1 MQFRR
6 AAFYRRVL
14 WLMAWLWCVA
24 SPALA
29 GDGTRVLMLVSYHP
43 GMAWSDAQLA
53 GVRTAL
59 EGVAPPIDLQIE
71 YLDTK
76 RVAPSDKHFR
86 LVEAVLMSKIG
97 ASAPAL
103 ILASDDDALDLA
115 LQLRKRHYPQVPVL
129 FSGVAISRS
138 EALARETRI
147 GGVFDDVNVGSS
159 LTVVLR
165 MLPATRRIVV
175 VHDQSRTSLAQVETL
190 REGLAAQPR
199 LEVEYLTDMPAA
211 AVQAR
216 LAQLGPQD
224 LVFALPFNR
233 DANGA
238 LFSHEEAADLWAS
251 ASRAPVAVTRD
262 VAMRPGILGGFLVS
276 GLAQGQAMG
285 ELAKQLISGS
295 APQPLPMK
303 AAPVQATFDYPQ
315 LQRWGI
321 DPDLLP
327 PDAVVLNPP
336 PNPLE
341 DLRPYLVWL
350 AALFGSLLI
359 IIGLLLYGIR
369 SRQIAA
375 RALQQSEKNYRD
387 LFDHSPDGIL
397 IQALPAGHTV
407 EVNPRF
413 LGMFGY
419 TAIEARQLQ
428 FKDLRVEAGAAPLT
442 PTQATEAQLRR
453 KDGSVFWA
461 EVSAIELQVGT
472 SNRAVINLRDI
483 TDRKRAESLAQEM
496 EHRIRQIY
504 ENLPVAVFAIDA
516 QHRVTF
522 WNPQMTRLT
531 GVKAQDVVGTTD
543 SWRGIYP
550 SKRPCLL
557 DVLVD
562 GTKADDITRFFGDNL
577 RASTH
582 VPGALEGEGYFT
594 NADQTQGMWGRF
606 CASPLRDADGTI
618 TGAIET
624 MIDITPLKLIQTDL
638 ETLNREL
645 EARVETRNAELQR
658 AMGQLLQSEKLAA
671 LGSLVAGM
679 AHELN
684 TPIGNVLAVAS
695 TLTEDA
701 ASFSQKLLSGSA
713 RRGDVEKGALRLQE
727 ASVLIERNAT
737 RAAKLIS
744 DFKEVAVD
752 QTSSRRRHF
761 SLLEV
766 MQEILHTTQ
775 PLFKGKGHTVT
786 LDIPPDLELDSYPGP
801 LEQIM
806 TNLLANSVHHAFAAD
821 GAGEMV
827 IRAESQGEQIL
838 LHYRD
843 NGCGIPAANL
853 AHIFEPFYTTK
864 LGKGGSGLGMYLVY
878 NLVSNVLGGRIQVQS
893 PPGEG
898 TWVDITIPRTAP
910 DVATNPLAKG
920 VSQPGF

>member
-1 MQFRR
+1 
-6 AAFYRRVL
+6 
-14 WLMAWLWCVA
+14 
-24 SPALA
+24 
-29 GDGTRVLMLVSYHP
+29 
-43 GMAWSDAQLA
+43 
-53 GVRTAL
+53 
-59 EGVAPPIDLQIE
+59 
-71 YLDTK
+71 
-76 RVAPSDKHFR
+76 
-86 LVEAVLMSKIG
+86 
-97 ASAPAL
+97 
-103 ILASDDDALDLA
+103 
-115 LQLRKRHYPQVPVL
+115 
-129 FSGVAISRS
+129 
-138 EALARETRI
+138 
-147 GGVFDDVNVGSS
+147 
-159 LTVVLR
+159 
-165 MLPATRRIVV
+165 
-175 VHDQSRTSLAQVETL
+175 
-190 REGLAAQPR
+190 
-199 LEVEYLTDMPAA
+199 
-211 AVQAR
+211 
-216 LAQLGPQD
+216 
-224 LVFALPFNR
+224 
-233 DANGA
+233 
-238 LFSHEEAADLWAS
+238 
-251 ASRAPVAVTRD
+251 
-262 VAMRPGILGGFLVS
+262 
-276 GLAQGQAMG
+276 
-285 ELAKQLISGS
+285 
-295 APQPLPMK
+295 
-303 AAPVQATFDYPQ
+303 
-315 LQRWGI
+315 
-321 DPDLLP
+321 
-327 PDAVVLNPP
+327 
-336 PNPLE
+336 
-341 DLRPYLVWL
+341 
-350 AALFGSLLI
+350 
-359 IIGLLLYGIR
+359 
-369 SRQIAA
+369 
-375 RALQQSEKNYRD
+375 
-387 LFDHSPDGIL
+387 
-397 IQALPAGHTV
+397 
-407 EVNPRF
+407 
-413 LGMFGY
+413 MFGY
-419 TAIEARQLQ
+419 SASEARQLQ
-428 FKDLRVEAGAAPLT
+428 FRDLRVKAGAAPLT
-442 PTQATEAQLRR
+442 TTQATEAQLRR

-461 EVSAIELQVGT
+461 EVSAVELQVGT
-472 SNRAVINLRDI
+472 STRAVINLRDI

-577 RASTH
+577 RASTQ

-594 NADQTQGMWGRF
+594 NAAQTQGMWGRF

-624 MIDITPLKLIQTDL
+624 MIDITPLKRIQTDL

-898 TWVDITIPRTAP
+898 TWVDITIPRIAP
-910 DVATNPLAKG
+910 DVATHPLAKS